1 MVIQDVFE
9 QFLAEQQAKLA
20 PKTSRE
26 YASVMDLFAH
36 QLEGYGW
43 KNIPQGTKAY
53 EAAKKKDRSFIELYD
68 HTHIESNVR
77 EFLDDF
83 VPRKVM
89 AGNAFLL
96 KTCPRVIRKLLRW
109 MREKQLVELTHDE
122 IKDMCENQLW
132 EDTVRDLGF

>member
-1 MVIQDVFE
+1 MCAHYRA
-9 QFLAEQQAKLA
+9 LC
-20 PKTSRE
+20 
-26 YASVMDLFAH
+26 AH
-36 QLEGYGW
+36 QGGCYHALCAREGPCYRAGSRSLSSRY
-43 KNIPQGTKAY
+43 TY
-53 EAAKKKDRSFIELYD
+53 EAAKKKGRSFIELYD

-77 EFLDDF
+77 EFLDYF

-89 AGNAFLL
+89 AGNEFIL

-109 MREKQLVELTHDE
+109 MREKKLVELTNDE